1 MQLIYESEVNKLSLR
16 KKGKKFGL
24 YDKAIEYHLKTIKEG
39 IENVEKE
46 KTKDINTKD
55 YRIDEEDLREMLGEH
70 LKDNSIAGILR
81 GLRYHLWKYNITVYT
96 AIRPS
101 RKMAFLF
108 RKLCDADVAPFDVA
122 PYGMYVDR

>member
-1 MQLIYESEVNKLSLR
+1 MQLIYESKVNKLSLR
-16 KKGKKFGL
+16 KKGEKFGL
-24 YDKAIEYHLKTIKEG
+24 YGKAIEYYLKTIKEG

-46 KTKDINTKD
+46 KTKDVNTKD
-55 YRIDEEDLREMLGEH
+55 YRINEEDLREMLGEH

-101 RKMAFLF
+101 RKMAFFF
-108 RKLCDADVAPFDVA
+108 RKLCDADAI
-122 PYGMYVDR
+122 PYGCK